1 MNMCSK
7 NTRSDKKLST
17 IQRQALVGLLLGD
30 GNLQTES
37 NGRTFRLR
45 VCQSLAHKD
54 YVFHLYELF
63 KDFTTSPP
71 VESTEIDE
79 RTGQTYLSWSFST
92 TQQSCFRYYGQQF
105 YDKKRVKRVPPI
117 IARLLKPR
125 SIAYW
130 YMDDGAQ
137 KWKNVTKGV
146 RFCTDNFQRREVK
159 LLAKTLK
166 DKYQL
171 KTSLQKQ
178 RKDFRIYVSTNSYET
193 LKKLIWEYFIPSML
207 YKFPL

>member
-1 MNMCSK
+1 MNMSYT
-7 NTRSDKKLST
+7 NNPNENKLST
-17 IQRQALVGLLLGD
+17 IQKETLVGLLLGD

-37 NGRTFRLR
+37 NGKTFRLR
-45 VCQSLAHKD
+45 ICQSLAHKD

-63 KDFTTSPP
+63 KKFTTSPP
-71 VESTEIDE
+71 VEGTSIDE
-79 RTGQTYLSWSFST
+79 RTGKTSLSWSFST

-105 YDKKRVKRVPPI
+105 YDKKGVKRVPLI

-146 RFCTDNFQRREVK
+146 RFCTDNFQRVEVK
-159 LLAKTLK
+159 RLAKTLEE
-166 DKYQL
+166 KYQL

-207 YKFPL
+207 YKFPE